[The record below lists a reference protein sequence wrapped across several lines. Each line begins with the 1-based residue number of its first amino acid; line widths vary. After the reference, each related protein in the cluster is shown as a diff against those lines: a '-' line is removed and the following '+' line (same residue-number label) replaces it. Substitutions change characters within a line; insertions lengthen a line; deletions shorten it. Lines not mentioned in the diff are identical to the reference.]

1 MIYVNI
7 LLFLVL
13 TALCL
18 IFLFG
23 RKDRSKNKLI
33 TDLDPAGL
41 KVFSKAVRIVLI
53 ALIAVF
59 VLLRIYRFGEIPGG
73 AFQDGAM
80 AAVDGKAL
88 AYYGTDRFGTRF
100 PAYFWAWDYAQMN
113 VLMSYLMIPFI
124 KLFGLNAVTMRLPIL
139 IVSLL
144 GLGAVFL
151 ITRKLVSFDGALV
164 ATLFAAIDPWHF
176 MESRWALESNM
187 FPHMF
192 ILGFVCLI
200 YGIKKKPF
208 IYFSMVFF
216 ALCMY
221 SYAVSFFMVP
231 VFLLAAAIVLVRSR
245 LVKFR
250 HVLLSGMLYFL
261 LSFPIYFTMFIN
273 VAGIETVSL
282 PFVTMQYFTNSVRA
296 NDLLVFSDNPLKQLT
311 ANVRSVVE
319 VVFLQKQD
327 HRLWNSIEDFGTI
340 YLCSIPVA
348 LLGFYICLRRA
359 IREKDAAKKVPF
371 VLMII
376 YVACSLLMGVFIDA
390 VNVNRINVIFYSSII
405 FIGIGLYSLLS
416 WKKIGAYIV
425 SLTYGILSVVFV
437 SYYFTVW
444 SLQIK
449 NWFYADFLEALDY
462 ADTIDFDRC
471 YITPDTQYTGSVDVS
486 EILTLYELDID
497 ISYFQGKTNVFDN
510 REIPYKERYV
520 YSNPASKKP
529 EPEKNTVYIIRNET
543 GTAYD
548 FSGWSLKEFGRFSV
562 YTYG

>member
-1 MIYVNI
+1 MVYVNI
-7 LLFLVL
+7 LLLLVL
-13 TALCL
+13 TALCVA
-18 IFLFG
+18 FLFS
-23 RKDRSKNKLI
+23 RKDRSSGKL
-33 TDLDPAGL
+33 DLSFEQAGL
-41 KVFSKAVRIVLI
+41 KEFSKAARIILIVLI
-53 ALIAVF
+53 AVF
-59 VLLRIYRFGEIPGG
+59 TLLRIYKFGEIPGG

-88 AYYGTDRFGTRF
+88 ANYGTDRFGTRL

-124 KLFGLNAVTMRLPIL
+124 KFFGLNAVTMRLPIL
-139 IVSLL
+139 IVSIL
-144 GLGAVFL
+144 GLGAVYL
-151 ITRKLVSFDGALV
+151 ITRKLLSFDGALV

-231 VFLLAAAIVLVRSR
+231 VFLLAAAIVLVRSK

-250 HVLLSGMLYFL
+250 HVLLSGILYFL
-261 LSFPIYFTMFIN
+261 LAFPIYFTMFIN
-273 VAGIETVSL
+273 VAGLETVSL

-296 NDLLVFSDNPLKQLT
+296 NDLLVYSDSPLKQLI
-311 ANVRSVVE
+311 ANIRSVID
-319 VVFLQKQD
+319 VVLLQKQD
-327 HRLWNSIEDFGTI
+327 HRLWNSIADFGTI

-348 LLGFYICLRRA
+348 LLGFFICLRKA
-359 IREKDAAKKVPF
+359 IREKDAEKKVPF
-371 VLMII
+371 VLLII
-376 YVACSLLMGVFIDA
+376 YVACSLFMGVFIDA

-405 FIGIGLYSLLS
+405 FIGVGSYYLIT
-416 WKKIGAYIV
+416 WKKISTYIV
-425 SLTYGILSVVFV
+425 SAVYGVLSVVFV

-444 SLQIK
+444 PLQIR

-471 YITPDTQYTGSVDVS
+471 YITPDTQYDGSVDVS

-510 REIPYKERYV
+510 REIPYKERYI

-529 EPEKNTVYIIRNET
+529 MPEKNTVYIIKSEASP
-543 GTAYD
+543 AYD
-548 FSGWSLKEFGRFSV
+548 FSGWTVKEFGRFSV
-562 YTYG
+562 FTYD

>member
-1 MIYVNI
+1 MVYVNI
-7 LLFLVL
+7 LLLLVL
-13 TALCL
+13 TALCVA
-18 IFLFG
+18 FLFS
-23 RKDRSKNKLI
+23 RKDRSSGKL
-33 TDLDPAGL
+33 DLSFEQAGL
-41 KVFSKAVRIVLI
+41 KEFSKAARIILIVLI
-53 ALIAVF
+53 AVF
-59 VLLRIYRFGEIPGG
+59 TLLRIYKFGEIPGG

-88 AYYGTDRFGTRF
+88 ANYGTDRFGTRL

-139 IVSLL
+139 IVSIL
-144 GLGAVFL
+144 GLGAVYL
-151 ITRKLVSFDGALV
+151 ITRKLLSFDGALV

-231 VFLLAAAIVLVRSR
+231 VFLLAAAIVLVRSK

-250 HVLLSGMLYFL
+250 HVLLSGILYFL
-261 LSFPIYFTMFIN
+261 LAFPICFTMFIN
-273 VAGIETVSL
+273 VAGLETVSL

-296 NDLLVFSDNPLKQLT
+296 NDLLVYSDSPLKQLI
-311 ANVRSVVE
+311 ANIRSVID
-319 VVFLQKQD
+319 VVLLQKQD
-327 HRLWNSIEDFGTI
+327 HRLWNSIADFGTI

-348 LLGFYICLRRA
+348 LLGFFICLRKA
-359 IREKDAAKKVPF
+359 IREKDAEKKVPF
-371 VLMII
+371 VLLII
-376 YVACSLLMGVFIDA
+376 YVACSLFMGVFIDA

-405 FIGIGLYSLLS
+405 FIGVGSYYLIT
-416 WKKIGAYIV
+416 WKKISTYIV
-425 SLTYGILSVVFV
+425 SAVYGVLSVVFV

-444 SLQIK
+444 PLQIR

-471 YITPDTQYTGSVDVS
+471 YITPDTQYDGSVDVS

-510 REIPYKERYV
+510 REIPYKERYI

-529 EPEKNTVYIIRNET
+529 MPEKNTVYIIKSEASP
-543 GTAYD
+543 AYD
-548 FSGWSLKEFGRFSV
+548 FSGWTVKEFGRFSV
-562 YTYG
+562 FTYD

>member
-1 MIYVNI
+1 MVYVNI
-7 LLFLVL
+7 LLLLVL
-13 TALCL
+13 TALCVA
-18 IFLFG
+18 FLFS
-23 RKDRSKNKLI
+23 RKDRSSGKL
-33 TDLDPAGL
+33 DLSFEQAGL
-41 KVFSKAVRIVLI
+41 KEFSKAARIILIVLI
-53 ALIAVF
+53 AVF
-59 VLLRIYRFGEIPGG
+59 TLLRIYKFGEIPGG

-88 AYYGTDRFGTRF
+88 ANYGTDRFGTRL

-139 IVSLL
+139 IVSIL
-144 GLGAVFL
+144 GLGAVYL
-151 ITRKLVSFDGALV
+151 ITRKLLSFDGALV

-231 VFLLAAAIVLVRSR
+231 VFLLAAAIVLVRSK

-250 HVLLSGMLYFL
+250 HVLLSGILYL
-261 LSFPIYFTMFIN
+261 LLAFPIYFTMFIN
-273 VAGIETVSL
+273 VAGLETVSL

-296 NDLLVFSDNPLKQLT
+296 NDLLVYSDSPLKQLI
-311 ANVRSVVE
+311 ANIRSVID
-319 VVFLQKQD
+319 VVLLQKQD
-327 HRLWNSIEDFGTI
+327 HRLWNSIADFGTI

-348 LLGFYICLRRA
+348 LLGFFICLRKA
-359 IREKDAAKKVPF
+359 IREKDAEKKVPF
-371 VLMII
+371 VLLII
-376 YVACSLLMGVFIDA
+376 YVACSLFMGVFIDA

-405 FIGIGLYSLLS
+405 FIGVGSYYLIT
-416 WKKIGAYIV
+416 WKKISTYIV
-425 SLTYGILSVVFV
+425 SAVYGVLSVVFV

-444 SLQIK
+444 PLQIR

-471 YITPDTQYTGSVDVS
+471 YITPDTQYDGSVDVS

-510 REIPYKERYV
+510 REIPYKERYI

-529 EPEKNTVYIIRNET
+529 VPEKNTVYIIKSEASP
-543 GTAYD
+543 AYD
-548 FSGWSLKEFGRFSV
+548 FSGWTVKEFGRFSV
-562 YTYG
+562 FTYD

>member
-1 MIYVNI
+1 MVYVNI
-7 LLFLVL
+7 LLLLVL
-13 TALCL
+13 TALCVA
-18 IFLFG
+18 FLFS
-23 RKDRSKNKLI
+23 RKDRSSGKL
-33 TDLDPAGL
+33 DLSFEQAGL
-41 KVFSKAVRIVLI
+41 KEFSKAARIILIVLI
-53 ALIAVF
+53 AVF
-59 VLLRIYRFGEIPGG
+59 TLLRIYKFGEIPGG

-88 AYYGTDRFGTRF
+88 ANYGTDRFGTRL

-139 IVSLL
+139 IVSIL
-144 GLGAVFL
+144 GLGAVYL
-151 ITRKLVSFDGALV
+151 ITRKLLSFDGALV

-200 YGIKKKPF
+200 YGIKKRPF

-231 VFLLAAAIVLVRSR
+231 VFLLAAAIVLVRSK
-245 LVKFR
+245 LVKIR
-250 HVLLSGMLYFL
+250 HVLLSGILYFL
-261 LSFPIYFTMFIN
+261 LAFPIYFTMFIN
-273 VAGIETVSL
+273 VAGLETVSL

-296 NDLLVFSDNPLKQLT
+296 NDLLVYSDSPLKQLI
-311 ANVRSVVE
+311 ANIRSVID
-319 VVFLQKQD
+319 VVLLQKQD
-327 HRLWNSIEDFGTI
+327 HRLWNSIADFGTI

-348 LLGFYICLRRA
+348 LLGFFICLRKA
-359 IREKDAAKKVPF
+359 IREKDAEKKVPF
-371 VLMII
+371 VLLII
-376 YVACSLLMGVFIDA
+376 YVACSLFMGVFIDA

-405 FIGIGLYSLLS
+405 FIGVGSYYLITL
-416 WKKIGAYIV
+416 KKISTYIV
-425 SLTYGILSVVFV
+425 SAVYGVLSVVFV

-444 SLQIK
+444 PLQIR

-471 YITPDTQYTGSVDVS
+471 YITPDTQYDGSVDVS

-510 REIPYKERYV
+510 REIPYKERYI

-529 EPEKNTVYIIRNET
+529 VPEKNTVYIIKSEASP
-543 GTAYD
+543 AYD
-548 FSGWSLKEFGRFSV
+548 FSGWTVKEFGRFSV
-562 YTYG
+562 FTYD

>member
-1 MIYVNI
+1 MVYVNI
-7 LLFLVL
+7 LLLLVL
-13 TALCL
+13 TALCVA
-18 IFLFG
+18 FLFS
-23 RKDRSKNKLI
+23 RKDRSSGKL
-33 TDLDPAGL
+33 DLSFEQAGL
-41 KVFSKAVRIVLI
+41 KEFSKAARIVLI
-53 ALIAVF
+53 ILIAVF
-59 VLLRIYRFGEIPGG
+59 TLLRIYKFGEIPGG

-88 AYYGTDRFGTRF
+88 ANYGTDRFGTRL

-139 IVSLL
+139 IVSIL
-144 GLGAVFL
+144 GLGAVYL
-151 ITRKLVSFDGALV
+151 ITRKLLSFDGALV

-231 VFLLAAAIVLVRSR
+231 VFLLAAAIVLVRSK

-250 HVLLSGMLYFL
+250 HVLLSGILYL
-261 LSFPIYFTMFIN
+261 LLAFPIYFTMFIN
-273 VAGIETVSL
+273 VAGLETVSL

-296 NDLLVFSDNPLKQLT
+296 NDLLVYSDSPLKQLI
-311 ANVRSVVE
+311 ANIRSVID
-319 VVFLQKQD
+319 VVLLQKQD
-327 HRLWNSIEDFGTI
+327 HRLWNSIADFGTI

-348 LLGFYICLRRA
+348 LLGFFICLRKA
-359 IREKDAAKKVPF
+359 IREKDAEKKVPF
-371 VLMII
+371 VLLII
-376 YVACSLLMGVFIDA
+376 YVACSLFMGVFIDA

-405 FIGIGLYSLLS
+405 FIGVGSYYLIT
-416 WKKIGAYIV
+416 WKKISTYIV
-425 SLTYGILSVVFV
+425 SAVYGVLSVVFV

-444 SLQIK
+444 PLQIR

-471 YITPDTQYTGSVDVS
+471 YITPDTQYDGSVDVS

-510 REIPYKERYV
+510 REIPYKERYI

-529 EPEKNTVYIIRNET
+529 VPEKNTVYIIKSEASP
-543 GTAYD
+543 AYD
-548 FSGWSLKEFGRFSV
+548 FSGWTVKEFGRFSV
-562 YTYG
+562 FTYD

>member
-1 MIYVNI
+1 MVYVNI
-7 LLFLVL
+7 LLLLVL
-13 TALCL
+13 TALCVA
-18 IFLFG
+18 FLFS
-23 RKDRSKNKLI
+23 RKDRSSGKL
-33 TDLDPAGL
+33 DLSFEQAGL
-41 KVFSKAVRIVLI
+41 KEFSKAARIILIVLI
-53 ALIAVF
+53 AVF
-59 VLLRIYRFGEIPGG
+59 TLLRIYKFGEIPGG

-88 AYYGTDRFGTRF
+88 ANYGTDRFGTRL

-139 IVSLL
+139 IVSIL
-144 GLGAVFL
+144 GLGAVYL
-151 ITRKLVSFDGALV
+151 ITRKLLSFDGALV

-231 VFLLAAAIVLVRSR
+231 VFLLAAAIVLVRSK

-250 HVLLSGMLYFL
+250 HVLLSGILYFL
-261 LSFPIYFTMFIN
+261 LAFPIYFTMFIN
-273 VAGIETVSL
+273 VAGLETVSL

-296 NDLLVFSDNPLKQLT
+296 NDLLVYSDSPLKQLI
-311 ANVRSVVE
+311 ANIRSVID
-319 VVFLQKQD
+319 VVLLQKQD
-327 HRLWNSIEDFGTI
+327 HRLWNSIADFGTI

-348 LLGFYICLRRA
+348 LLGFFICLRKA
-359 IREKDAAKKVPF
+359 IREKDAEKKVPF
-371 VLMII
+371 VLLII
-376 YVACSLLMGVFIDA
+376 YVACSLFMGVFIDA

-405 FIGIGLYSLLS
+405 FIGVGSYYLIT
-416 WKKIGAYIV
+416 WKKISTYIV
-425 SLTYGILSVVFV
+425 SAVYGVLSVVFV

-444 SLQIK
+444 PLQIR

-471 YITPDTQYTGSVDVS
+471 YITPDTQYDGSVDVS

-510 REIPYKERYV
+510 REIPYKERYI

-529 EPEKNTVYIIRNET
+529 MPEKNTVYIIKSEASP
-543 GTAYD
+543 AYD
-548 FSGWSLKEFGRFSV
+548 FSGWTVKEFGRFSV
-562 YTYG
+562 FTYD